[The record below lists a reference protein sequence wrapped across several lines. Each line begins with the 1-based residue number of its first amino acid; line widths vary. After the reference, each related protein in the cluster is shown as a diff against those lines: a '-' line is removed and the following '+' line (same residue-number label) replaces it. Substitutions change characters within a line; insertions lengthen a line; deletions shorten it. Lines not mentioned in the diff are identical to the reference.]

1 MATLHSDSNISFK
14 QSTFIVRLFE
24 LLSSAKLC
32 VDTIE
37 VNIKKLIKKKFI
49 QVGLTIEPRGTTG
62 VMFFFSYFLRYL
74 FTLAVFYYLNMRK

>member
-37 VNIKKLIKKKFI
+37 VNIKKLKKKFI

-62 VMFFFSYFLRYL
+62 VIFFFSYFLRYL
-74 FTLAVFYYLNMRK
+74 FALAVFYYLNMRK